1 MTPFDEARLAE
12 MDLASTRAVFTG
24 PCSGFTRDAQN
35 KIIRAPQTNTAILA
49 KLAQI
54 CGPSYPLALRM
65 TPTTAIR
72 IYGTGIR
79 KSPTATASGKLIATD
94 AIAAAVATML
104 AIVP

>member
-1 MTPFDEARLAE
+1 LSEAAE
-12 MDLASTRAVFTG
+12 PQRKHPVKG
-24 PCSGFTRDAQN
+24 DAQN
-35 KIIRAPQTNTAILA
+35 KIIRAPQTNTATLA

-72 IYGTGIR
+72 MYGTGIR
-79 KSPTATASGKLIATD
+79 KSTTATASGKLIATD
-94 AIAAAVATML
+94 AIAAAVAMML